1 MKIRWSY
8 WKSLLYAAGFLALS
22 TTTTNVFA
30 DGTETLGPPSI
41 PIATGSGI
49 QAAGVGLAAAQ
60 PGTININVPAGATV
74 KQVLLYWS
82 GVSTVVAN
90 LDNTITIEGN
100 SVTGTALSAAP
111 TLFTVG
117 GQNRYIQAYRADITA
132 LELVSAGANSLSVGG
147 LDFQFRNDGA
157 GIMVIFDE
165 GGAGSDIT
173 VRDGNDFAF
182 FSLPPPLDTT
192 VPQTIAFAASN
203 VERTATL
210 KMFFADVAGQGS
222 GNGFRPSVI
231 EVTSGGVTTEYPN
244 LLDSNDGEEW
254 DTVMLDVAIPA
265 GATSLTVQA
274 LSKDLGVSEP
284 PCDQVPNPCGQP
296 ASFIWLAAGLSVP
309 GPNIDIEK
317 FTNGYDADAANGFPI
332 LTPPPG
338 PGFPG
343 DVGGNQV
350 PVVKIGDDITW
361 TYVVTNNGS
370 ETLTNI
376 MVMDSKG
383 VDVVCPSNTLAPG
396 ASFTCTAMG
405 TGLDLSVDPT
415 SVAGCGSQGQGMTVP
430 TYENLGM
437 VVGFGAT
444 SGVEVT
450 DEDPSHY
457 CNPPGVLIEK
467 FTNGWDGDFANGIPT
482 PGLGNFNPL
491 ETRQVAEIPI
501 GDDITWTYVVTNTS
515 SETLIN
521 VSVTDDRGVTV
532 TCPADTLAPGAS
544 FRCTAMGTA
553 ADLQP
558 GDPNVAGCGSGT
570 GETRPTYENLGMV
583 KGTGETTGVLVED
596 DDPSHYC
603 NPPPPPPCGLTVQKG
618 CEIPPPPPSADAKCD
633 GKLKQFTVV
642 WNGAGP
648 IDIAVGEGLSS
659 SSKTSVMPGDEVT
672 FTTDGSTND
681 TIVNISGAVSGQ
693 STFHV
698 SCSDEDMDGDTSTN
712 KNQQQ
717 VSPIGRDCGKFQGNG
732 KGSTGINDWLLE
744 GFVDKSNAVL
754 DCTSDPG
761 LGVSSCEFQAVAA
774 DCDFPNKDPDTLTF
788 RVAGGDCSDSDNAQ
802 KPDKTECTGGFI
814 NPNQSVQV
822 SVNGG
827 TAFTLEPGGS
837 FDVERG
843 GDPEIELTQGNV
855 TQFNKFHASCSQ
867 PLQAGDRYGANELLA
882 LDGAGLG
889 TNVVYSYLV
898 SNQGLVPVTDITV
911 GDNKLGLVGSIASL
925 LPGDSDTVTAT
936 AFISQTTTNIATVDG
951 VGPPNAVCASNSNP
965 VVVTVSPPP
974 PCDTSIAFKE
984 LKDDA
989 IKWTLTN
996 NATQRKATMESFTL
1010 VFPAAF
1016 GLIKEVKLDGAVF
1029 KASDSSTFPNGVASG
1044 QTIGPDD
1051 WTELEVAKRQ
1061 LDQGEDRTLE
1071 VKFTQQDKNASQ
1083 GEFDLN
1089 VTFKEGCMVSF

>member
-1 MKIRWSY
+1 
-8 WKSLLYAAGFLALS
+8 
-22 TTTTNVFA
+22 
-30 DGTETLGPPSI
+30 
-41 PIATGSGI
+41 
-49 QAAGVGLAAAQ
+49 
-60 PGTININVPAGATV
+60 
-74 KQVLLYWS
+74 
-82 GVSTVVAN
+82 
-90 LDNTITIEGN
+90 
-100 SVTGTALSAAP
+100 
-111 TLFTVG
+111 
-117 GQNRYIQAYRADITA
+117 
-132 LELVSAGANSLSVGG
+132 
-147 LDFQFRNDGA
+147 
-157 GIMVIFDE
+157 
-165 GGAGSDIT
+165 
-173 VRDGNDFAF
+173 
-182 FSLPPPLDTT
+182 
-192 VPQTIAFAASN
+192 
-203 VERTATL
+203 
-210 KMFFADVAGQGS
+210 
-222 GNGFRPSVI
+222 
-231 EVTSGGVTTEYPN
+231 
-244 LLDSNDGEEW
+244 
-254 DTVMLDVAIPA
+254 
-265 GATSLTVQA
+265 
-274 LSKDLGVSEP
+274 
-284 PCDQVPNPCGQP
+284 
-296 ASFIWLAAGLSVP
+296 
-309 GPNIDIEK
+309 
-317 FTNGYDADAANGFPI
+317 
-332 LTPPPG
+332 
-338 PGFPG
+338 
-343 DVGGNQV
+343 
-350 PVVKIGDDITW
+350 
-361 TYVVTNNGS
+361 
-370 ETLTNI
+370 
-376 MVMDSKG
+376 
-383 VDVVCPSNTLAPG
+383 
-396 ASFTCTAMG
+396 
-405 TGLDLSVDPT
+405 
-415 SVAGCGSQGQGMTVP
+415 
-430 TYENLGM
+430 
-437 VVGFGAT
+437 
-444 SGVEVT
+444 
-450 DEDPSHY
+450 
-457 CNPPGVLIEK
+457 
-467 FTNGWDGDFANGIPT
+467 
-482 PGLGNFNPL
+482 
-491 ETRQVAEIPI
+491 
-501 GDDITWTYVVTNTS
+501 
-515 SETLIN
+515 
-521 VSVTDDRGVTV
+521 
-532 TCPADTLAPGAS
+532 
-544 FRCTAMGTA
+544 
-553 ADLQP
+553 
-558 GDPNVAGCGSGT
+558 
-570 GETRPTYENLGMV
+570 
-583 KGTGETTGVLVED
+583 
-596 DDPSHYC
+596 
-603 NPPPPPPCGLTVQKG
+603 
-618 CEIPPPPPSADAKCD
+618 
-633 GKLKQFTVV
+633 
-642 WNGAGP
+642 
-648 IDIAVGEGLSS
+648 
-659 SSKTSVMPGDEVT
+659 MPGDEVT

-717 VSPIGRDCGKFQGNG
+717 VSPIGRDCGKFQGHG